1 VCWKEG
7 AGVISETE
15 PLRLGSNLSLD
26 QAPPLRDALLA
37 RRGQPLSVD
46 ASDVERLSGPCFQ
59 VLASARLTWD
69 ADGQPFAFTNASPAF
84 ENSLALLGAADW
96 TRPQEDFLP

>member
-1 VCWKEG
+1 MFWKEG

-26 QAPPLRDALLA
+26 QAPLLRDALLA
-37 RRGQPLSVD
+37 RRGQPLAVD

-84 ENSLALLGAADW
+84 ENGLALLGAADW

>member
-1 VCWKEG
+1 M
-7 AGVISETE
+7 ISETE

-26 QAPPLRDALLA
+26 QAGPLRDALLT
-37 RRGQPLSVD
+37 RRGSPLSVD

-84 ENSLALLGAADW
+84 ENGLAQLGAADW

>member
-1 VCWKEG
+1 M
-7 AGVISETE
+7 ISETE
-15 PLRLGSNLSLD
+15 TLKLGSNLSLD
-26 QAPPLRDALLA
+26 QAAPLRDLLLT
-37 RRGQPLSVD
+37 RRGSPLAID

-84 ENSLALLGAADW
+84 ENGLVLMGAADW
-96 TRPQEDFLP
+96 TRTQEDCLP

>member
-1 VCWKEG
+1 M
-7 AGVISETE
+7 ISETE
-15 PLRLGSNLSLD
+15 PLKLGSNLSLN
-26 QAPPLRDALLA
+26 QAGPLRDTLLTL
-37 RRGQPLSVD
+37 RGSPLAID

-59 VLASARLTWD
+59 VLASARLTWE

-84 ENSLALLGAADW
+84 ENGLALLGAADW